1 MPHHCLRLMGSMRAW
16 AKHKQ
21 HLIGQLPSGLQKAA
35 RRGTPGCI
43 HKPANPK
50 RCRRTLDQGA
60 QQGHDKDG
68 SAQQKEE
75 HWDGNL
81 GRKRGRRLEPKH
93 HPNTADFHLTSSTQ
107 SSILAVIPYP
117 PSE

>member
-1 MPHHCLRLMGSMRAW
+1 MGLGGGDLKCSMQTRSTVHAPP
-16 AKHKQ
+16 
-21 HLIGQLPSGLQKAA
+21 LPPFDGF
-35 RRGTPGCI
+35 
-43 HKPANPK
+43 N
-50 RCRRTLDQGA
+50 
-60 QQGHDKDG
+60 DKDG